1 MMARADYEQQHRRIA
16 AMRAGAQDK
25 STVRSVDEPAP
36 TITGGNDYGE
46 RVWLPESYN
55 SRDQRDG
62 RTGEPNRQR
71 GVEPTPTS
79 SSSTSSPSP
88 APTVTSGRLLP
99 FPPPNGRP
107 MTVRLPGFDLSPEQV
122 LDEAEQ
128 LGPFVARVVLFSGGG
143 DSTAVLHHALAN
155 EYAEE
160 AAFVDTGTALPG
172 VRDHV
177 EQLCRSWAIPLTVWE
192 AGDAYERMVLDP
204 RLGFPGPAQHHRAYQ
219 RLKERQIRKL
229 VASKKTRRTDRVLL
243 VSGVRR
249 HESKRRAS
257 RPHVSRDGAAVWAN
271 PLTDW
276 TDEQMRAYRREHDL
290 PVSDVAALM
299 HQSGECGCGAFAAP
313 GEREMRCSLFPEWGR
328 WLEDL
333 ESRAEAAG
341 VPHCRWGE
349 RPGVATPG
357 GPACS
362 SCQLALDLREGGPA

>member
-1 MMARADYEQQHRRIA
+1 MMARADYEQHA
-16 AMRAGAQDK
+16 
-25 STVRSVDEPAP
+25 
-36 TITGGNDYGE
+36 
-46 RVWLPESYN
+46 L
-55 SRDQRDG
+55 
-62 RTGEPNRQR
+62 
-71 GVEPTPTS
+71 
-79 SSSTSSPSP
+79 
-88 APTVTSGRLLP
+88 
-99 FPPPNGRP
+99 
-107 MTVRLPGFDLSPEQV
+107 VRLPGFDLEPAQV
-122 LDEAEQ
+122 MAEAEA
-128 LGPFVARVVLFSGGG
+128 LGPFVARICLFSGGG
-143 DSTAVLHHALAN
+143 DSTACLHYAL
-155 EYAEE
+155 EHGYVDE

-172 VRDHV
+172 VRDHAV
-177 EQLCRSWAIPLTVWE
+177 KVCADWGMPLTIWE
-192 AGDAYERMVLDP
+192 AGDEFERMVLDP
-204 RLGFPGPAQHHRAYQ
+204 RMGFPGPAQHNRAYN
-219 RLKERQIRKL
+219 RLKERQFRKL
-229 VASKKTRRTDRVLL
+229 TASKKSRWRDRVLF

-249 HESKRRAS
+249 HESNRRAD
-257 RPHVSRDGAAVWAN
+257 RPHVSRAGATVWAN

-276 TDEQMRAYRREHDL
+276 TDERMRAYRREHDL